1 MLKESRAPA
10 KESPVKAIVAGV
22 LLVGALGFVGWRV
35 YGMFAGGSDKPPA
48 AVQQAESHAEE
59 LKKAADQLPPP
70 PPPPPPPA
78 DRGPPTRAP
87 KSPRGTGS

>member
-22 LLVGALGFVGWRV
+22 LLFGALGFVGWRV
-35 YGMFAGGSDKPPA
+35 YGMFSKESAPPA
-48 AVQQAESHAEE
+48 AVQQAETHAEE
-59 LKKAADQLPPP
+59 LKKAADQLPAP

-87 KSPRGTGS
+87 KSPRGT

>member
-35 YGMFAGGSDKPPA
+35 YSMFSTSPSTPPG
-48 AVQQAESHAEE
+48 AVQQAETHAEE
-59 LKKAADQLPPP
+59 LKKAADELPAP

-87 KSPRGTGS
+87 RSRGAGS